1 MKYHKIG
8 YSVLAWL
15 KDFSKTS
22 RLRSY
27 PSLDKQAVISFGLLS
42 FIRVD
47 AWVSVA
53 AASRT
58 KHDSLVFGGKKPSER
73 GLLKKKMVS
82 SCSRIWALL
91 AVEPVISSM
100 ETSQSRDHDDSPIV
114 FDKWIKEYFWCT
126 NCTRS
131 FCWLG
136 IHTSYD
142 VEMGPLEVTG
152 ICTMGAYWI

>member
-1 MKYHKIG
+1 M
-8 YSVLAWL
+8 
-15 KDFSKTS
+15 
-22 RLRSY
+22 
-27 PSLDKQAVISFGLLS
+27 ISFGLLS

-114 FDKWIKEYFWCT
+114 FDK
-126 NCTRS
+126 
-131 FCWLG
+131 
-136 IHTSYD
+136 
-142 VEMGPLEVTG
+142 
-152 ICTMGAYWI
+152 